1 MNDEK
6 SAPGAA
12 PVFTPSTF
20 IDALNQTLEYAYP
33 QVYIGGEV
41 ANLKISQGKWVFFDL
56 KDKAASVPCF
66 MWLTEMRMPLED
78 GMKIVTRCRPEMRTR
93 GYFSLVVTGYKLV
106 GEGSI
111 KKAYEKLKKK
121 LAGEGLFD
129 PARKREIPKGV
140 KRLGV
145 ISSTG
150 AAGYADFIKILNA
163 RWGGMKVVVAHCQV
177 QGMDAAGQMVKALR
191 YFNERGEVEAIAMVR
206 GGGSADDLACYN
218 DEELV
223 RAVAASKI
231 PVITGVGHEVD
242 EVLCD
247 LVADVRASTPS
258 NAAEML
264 TYDRRA
270 EMEKVRRMAL
280 RARWGLGERVDGA
293 WQANV
298 TRVQQLGRSLLSKY
312 VEPMMMTNAEKVRR
326 LQVLMIPKCIEPM
339 QIANREQVQ
348 RLNWAIKSKVIDPTE
363 LMIEDV
369 RSRMRYKLQEEMR
382 NAEETV
388 ARALQILKVVNPDK
402 VLEQGYAILA
412 GKISPGSVVKIT
424 TFEREIEAE
433 VKKVKERN

>member
-1 MNDEK
+1 
-6 SAPGAA
+6 
-12 PVFTPSTF
+12 VFTPSTF
-20 IDALNQTLEYAYP
+20 IDTLNQTLEYAYP

-66 MWLTEMRMPLED
+66 MWLTEMRIPLED

-93 GYFSLVVTGYKLV
+93 GYFSLVVTGYKLA

-140 KRLGV
+140 ARLGV

-264 TYDRRA
+264 TRDRA
-270 EMEKVRRMAL
+270 EEKVKLVRLMNRTNQVLLQEIERALAENEERMAKCL
-280 RARWGLGERVDGA
+280 TKMQTEW
-293 WQANV
+293 
-298 TRVQQLGRSLLSKY
+298 
-312 VEPMMMTNAEKVRR
+312 RR
-326 LQVLMIPKCIEPM
+326 LADVIAQKMKLVEVL
-339 QIANREQVQ
+339 
-348 RLNWAIKSKVIDPTE
+348 
-363 LMIEDV
+363 
-369 RSRMRYKLQEEMR
+369 
-382 NAEETV
+382 
-388 ARALQILKVVNPDK
+388 NPEK
-402 VLEQGYAILA
+402 MLAQGYAILS

-424 TFEREIEAE
+424 TFASEIEAE
-433 VKKVKERN
+433 VKKVSERK